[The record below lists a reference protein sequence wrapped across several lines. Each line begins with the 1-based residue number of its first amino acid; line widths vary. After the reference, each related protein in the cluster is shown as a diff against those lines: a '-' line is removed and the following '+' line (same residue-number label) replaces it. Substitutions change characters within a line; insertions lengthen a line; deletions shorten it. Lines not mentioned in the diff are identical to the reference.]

1 MQLEEACVL
10 PTPFTC
16 LARANTELYST
27 PLKTHSVNVF
37 PVDLIESAE
46 TYLTEHLKCFS
57 KAPRLLLFASFLHFI
72 INLNHFYTYSHPTGT
87 L

>member
-10 PTPFTC
+10 PTPFMC
-16 LARANTELYST
+16 LARANTELYSV

-37 PVDLIESAE
+37 PVDLIESAG

-57 KAPRLLLFASFLHFI
+57 KAPHLFLFAGFL
-72 INLNHFYTYSHPTGT
+72 NFYYES
-87 L
+87 